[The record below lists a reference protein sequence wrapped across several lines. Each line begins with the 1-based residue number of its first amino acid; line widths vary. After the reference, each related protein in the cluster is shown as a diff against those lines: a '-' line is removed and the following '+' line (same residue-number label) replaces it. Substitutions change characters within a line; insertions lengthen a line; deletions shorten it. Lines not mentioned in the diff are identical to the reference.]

1 MVKQVPVGAKGSAE
15 ERVQYEHTLTAH
27 NHQLPPVYST
37 PDMLRLMES
46 ATIHALQPF
55 CEPGEISV
63 GTAVNIEHRAPAGIN
78 AVVHATA
85 EVEAVEGR
93 FYKIRVASYEG
104 KRELGSGIVT
114 RAIVKVDDFLKKHD
128 IPKP

>member
-1 MVKQVPVGAKGSAE
+1 MAKQVPIGAKGAAE

-37 PDMLRLMES
+37 PDMVRLMEIAGS
-46 ATIHALQPF
+46 HALQPF

-63 GTAVNIEHRAPAGIN
+63 GTAVHVEHRLPVGIKS
-78 AVVHATA
+78 VVRATA
-85 EVEAVEGR
+85 EIESVEGR
-93 FYKIRVASYEG
+93 FLKIKVAVFEG
-104 KRELGSGIVT
+104 KREIGSGYIT
-114 RAIVKVDDFLKKHD
+114 RAIVRVDDFLKKHD